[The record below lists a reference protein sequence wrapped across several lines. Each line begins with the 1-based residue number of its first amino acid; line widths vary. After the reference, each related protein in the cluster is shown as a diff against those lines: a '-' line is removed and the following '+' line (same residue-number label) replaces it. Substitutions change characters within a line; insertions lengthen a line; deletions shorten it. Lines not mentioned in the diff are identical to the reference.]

1 MERKFKAGDIVSH
14 FKCTEADKIIAPN
27 MHKYKIIYI
36 GNIFDTNT
44 DTKKKSVIYEAL
56 YQEGMVFQRDY
67 DEFMSEVD
75 HEKYPSAK
83 QKYRFEKVE

>member
-1 MERKFKAGDIVSH
+1 MDRGFKAGDIVRH
-14 FKCTEADKIIAPN
+14 FKCTETDKIISPN
-27 MHKYKIIYI
+27 MYKYKIIYI

-44 DTKKKSVIYEAL
+44 DTMKKSVIYKAL
-56 YQEGMVFQRDY
+56 YDGGLVFQRDY